1 MFILLIIITA
11 IIVIVSV
18 SDSNKSKDTNQKT
31 SFDIAFTDRLGQGP
45 VSYIRSK
52 LDGGS
57 DLESIRY
64 LFEIME
70 AEIERKSNT
79 KSPGFDFYYALAGCK
94 EEKKESPVCI
104 REPKV
109 AETVHANKGQRHR
122 WTFEEDVVCCRR
134 FFEQYV
140 LQYSSMDLQFFAQR
154 LHRELPDI
162 SVGSLRMKA
171 QNIQQLCREH
181 GIRTS
186 LDAKPLAQYSQQ
198 NRRAFMQVKE
208 EFGL

>member
-18 SDSNKSKDTNQKT
+18 SDSKKRKDTNKLT
-31 SFDIAFTDRLGQGP
+31 SFDIAFIDWIGQGP

-52 LDGGS
+52 VDGGS

-94 EEKKESPVCI
+94 EEKKEPPVCI

-109 AETVHANKGQRHR
+109 AETVHVNKGQRHR
-122 WTFEEDVVCCRR
+122 WIFEEDVVCCRR

-154 LHRELPDI
+154 LHRELLDI

-181 GIRTS
+181 GIRSS